1 MNNTHHQKMC
11 EQPPRHRHKK
21 TTDEEK
27 QSRLCLCAHLILPW
41 LTPLEL
47 ANASLTCKTLL
58 KISKSITNHRS
69 LHASRSFENLPIP
82 FHNTLDNIPYA
93 YFIYIPSQIIASS
106 SSHSLQ
112 RQFWGPS
119 SAARE
124 PYSATQ
130 LDPESVGRLIQEIGN
145 NYGSELVSANDD
157 VDLGSMSRGPSRLSQ
172 LYVDSVCVVD
182 ESDETMS
189 GCECEEC
196 FDMGDEIF
204 GCPCFSE
211 LEKLGIVSE
220 CGPSCECGLG
230 CGNRLTQRG
239 ISVRLKIMRDVNKGW
254 GLFADQLLRQGQFVC
269 EYAGELLT
277 TKEARRRQQIY
288 DEIASHGGI
297 SSALLVIR
305 EHLPSG
311 KACLRINIDATR
323 VGNVARFINHS
334 CDGGN
339 LSTMLVRSSG
349 AVLPRL
355 CFFASKDIKEG
366 EELNFSY
373 GEIRVRSKGLPCF
386 CGSSCCFGI
395 LPSEHT

>member
-1 MNNTHHQKMC
+1 MWQR
-11 EQPPRHRHKK
+11 QPPGNRDRK
-21 TTDEEK
+21 TTEEEEEEK
-27 QSRLCLCAHLILPW
+27 QSQLSLCAHLILPW

-47 ANASLTCKTLL
+47 ANASLACKTLL
-58 KISKSITNHRS
+58 KVSKSITRHRS
-69 LHASRSFENLPIP
+69 LGASRSFENLPVP
-82 FHNTLDNIPYA
+82 FHNTLDKVPYA
-93 YFIYIPSQIIASS
+93 YFIYTPSQIIASS
-106 SSHSLQ
+106 SSLTLQ

-124 PYSATQ
+124 PDSVRQPAS
-130 LDPESVGRLIQEIGN
+130 DSVGRLSQGI
-145 NYGSELVSANDD
+145 GSEFDSKLVSGNDD
-157 VDLGSMSRGPSRLSQ
+157 DDLGSKSRGQCLLSRLG
-172 LYVDSVCVVD
+172 VDSVTVVD
-182 ESDETMS
+182 ESGEGVS

-196 FDMGDEIF
+196 LEVGDEIF
-204 GCPCFSE
+204 GCPCFSGME
-211 LEKLGIVSE
+211 EEEVGIVSE
-220 CGPSCECGLG
+220 CGPSCWCGLG

-239 ISVRLKIMRDVNKGW
+239 ISVRLKIVRDVNKGW
-254 GLFADQLLRQGQFVC
+254 GLFADQLIWQGQFVC

-288 DEIASHGGI
+288 DELASHGKI

-311 KACLRINIDATR
+311 KACLRMNIDATG

-339 LSTMLVRSSG
+339 LSTTLVRSSG
-349 AVLPRL
+349 ALLPRL

-366 EELNFSY
+366 EELTFSY
-373 GEIRVRSKGLPCF
+373 GEVRIRSKGLPCF
-386 CGSSCCFGI
+386 CRSSCCFGI